1 MFGAGLNGD
10 DTFYGWGGNNDDC
23 GGYAPR
29 LYDIKRYGCTLT
41 GVTTEKA
48 VQLRYKD
55 VTIWMPKKLMTY
67 PHPDH
72 FTEFGLEVFINNL
85 KEKLKEK
92 L

>member
-10 DTFYGWGGNNDDC
+10 DTFYGWGGNHDDC

-29 LYDIKRYGCTLT
+29 LYDIKKYGCTLT

-55 VTIWMPKKLMTY
+55 ELTIWMPKKLMV
-67 PHPDH
+67 DDN
-72 FTEFGLEVFINNL
+72 FTEFGVEVFINNL
-85 KEKLKEK
+85 KQKLKEK